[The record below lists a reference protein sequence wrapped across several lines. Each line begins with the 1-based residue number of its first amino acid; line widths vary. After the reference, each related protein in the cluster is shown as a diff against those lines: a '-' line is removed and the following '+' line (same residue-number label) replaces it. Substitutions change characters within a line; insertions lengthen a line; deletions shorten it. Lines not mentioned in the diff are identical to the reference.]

1 MSAGC
6 CCEQRPPLE
15 REGAARGSGAPRVP
29 SRRDPRPEGG
39 PPSFRPSS
47 PAAPGTRRRRAAP
60 SRRSGAARPPAA
72 RPASPHR
79 GPSTAARGTH
89 VSAAPRGGG
98 TGPRARA
105 ERRSPRR
112 DRQGLLVRQRH
123 RGTALDLSAPR
134 GTGIP
139 SARRAWGAA
148 IKRSADCTL
157 RCDAAGRRGAAGGG
171 VGASNGAGRTERGHG
186 HGAVQCAVRPPA
198 PRRRAAPRAVPI
210 EGLPP
215 RPALAPPRPLVR
227 RPPPGGQ

>member
-6 CCEQRPPLE
+6 CCEERPPLE
-15 REGAARGSGAPRVP
+15 REGAARGSEAPRVP
-29 SRRDPRPEGG
+29 SRRDPQPEGG

-98 TGPRARA
+98 RGRGHALSAAP
-105 ERRSPRR
+105 PRR

-157 RCDAAGRRGAAGGG
+157 RCDAAGRRGAAGGEG
-171 VGASNGAGRTERGHG
+171 DRRLEQELGGQNAGTATGRY
-186 HGAVQCAVRPPA
+186 CARYGRPP
-198 PRRRAAPRAVPI
+198 RDAAPLLGPC
-210 EGLPP
+210 P
-215 RPALAPPRPLVR
+215 
-227 RPPPGGQ
+227 

>member
-1 MSAGC
+1 MASLQPRGEMRRLGRGVLMSAGC

-98 TGPRARA
+98 
-105 ERRSPRR
+105 
-112 DRQGLLVRQRH
+112 
-123 RGTALDLSAPR
+123 RGRGHALSAAPPA
-134 GTGIP
+134 GTGRDYLFD
-139 SARRAWGAA
+139 SVTGARRW
-148 IKRSADCTL
+148 I
-157 RCDAAGRRGAAGGG
+157 
-171 VGASNGAGRTERGHG
+171 
-186 HGAVQCAVRPPA
+186 
-198 PRRRAAPRAVPI
+198 
-210 EGLPP
+210 
-215 RPALAPPRPLVR
+215 
-227 RPPPGGQ
+227 